1 MLHFSPE
8 ERAAHYRKAIRHL
21 GKQDETMKRVISAVG
36 PCKLEPAPDHFL
48 VLVRSIISQQISTKA
63 AASIAAKLL
72 ATVGK
77 KKLTHTAIL
86 DLTEEQMRLAGL
98 SRAKVR
104 YMRDLAERVDARSL
118 RLQALRKM
126 ADEDVIEELIQVKG
140 IGRWTAEMF
149 LMFSLGRPDVLPVDD
164 LGFRAAVMRH
174 YELAEIPNKAFL
186 VEFGERW
193 RPYRSI
199 ATWYLWRSLALEAK

>member
-36 PCKLEPAPDHFL
+36 PCKLEPVPDHFL

-77 KKLTHTAIL
+77 K
-86 DLTEEQMRLAGL
+86 
-98 SRAKVR
+98 S
-104 YMRDLAERVDARSL
+104 
-118 RLQALRKM
+118 
-126 ADEDVIEELIQVKG
+126 
-140 IGRWTAEMF
+140 
-149 LMFSLGRPDVLPVDD
+149 
-164 LGFRAAVMRH
+164 
-174 YELAEIPNKAFL
+174 
-186 VEFGERW
+186 
-193 RPYRSI
+193 
-199 ATWYLWRSLALEAK
+199 